1 MVSRC
6 VHDQQVI
13 TMCNPTNTLERSC
26 YEFSDNTFVLVRC
39 DVLAFGT
46 PTVVIAAGTVIL
58 IDGQNNHDWKS
69 TTPILVQA
77 LTRDGRFDVAVATSP
92 PRGGDM
98 NTFRPKFSEYDAVL
112 SNYNGDLWSEETC
125 RALENFVS
133 MGGALVVVHAANNS
147 FPEWKEWNTLIG
159 LGGWGGRNEK
169 SGPLVRWKDGKMV
182 QDNSPGAGGHHG
194 SMHPF
199 AVVVRDQTHPIVE
212 GLPTTWMH
220 ANDELYDRLRGL
232 PKICRCSPRPTVT
245 LLPEEAE
252 STNR

>member
-1 MVSRC
+1 MNSVTTRLFSF
-6 VHDQQVI
+6 VA
-13 TMCNPTNTLERSC
+13 MCL
-26 YEFSDNTFVLVRC
+26 L
-39 DVLAFGT
+39 FGT
-46 PTVVIAAGTVIL
+46 PTVVTAAGTVIL

-159 LGGWGGRNEK
+159 QREK
-169 SGPLVRWKDGKMV
+169 WAACALERWKDGPR
-182 QDNSPGAGGHHG
+182 QFSWGWRP
-194 SMHPF
+194 SW
-199 AVVVRDQTHPIVE
+199 Q
-212 GLPTTWMH
+212 H
-220 ANDELYDRLRGL
+220 ASLCRRG
-232 PKICRCSPRPTVT
+232 PRSNPSDCRRSSHYVDARQ
-245 LLPEEAE
+245 
-252 STNR
+252 R